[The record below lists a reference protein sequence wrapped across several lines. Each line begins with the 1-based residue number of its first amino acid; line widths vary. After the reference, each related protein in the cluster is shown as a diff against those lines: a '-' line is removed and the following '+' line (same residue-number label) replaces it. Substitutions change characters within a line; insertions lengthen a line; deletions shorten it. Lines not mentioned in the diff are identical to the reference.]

1 MNTLFQQSA
10 FTSQQ
15 ILNIPTVKDLQTSCY
30 LCVFIILLFVLLD
43 DSDNVEE
50 ESEEGESNSGE
61 EDEEGHL
68 DGEDEEEEEEE
79 EGNEEED
86 GRSGIEYAI
95 YVIKDGGLL
104 FVLLFLLNYHL
115 VNLCSTAVSD

>member
-1 MNTLFQQSA
+1 MNKLFQQIA

-43 DSDNVEE
+43 DSDSVEE

-68 DGEDEEEEEEE
+68 DGEDEEEEE

-115 VNLCSTAVSD
+115 VILCSTAVSD